1 MEFQFVLPRRL
12 RPSTCDSPVALLLLV
27 SSILHAAPVAVD
39 DSYEIGEDLTLNT
52 QSGPV
57 ISADFDTGV
66 GQFSPTFDGD
76 WNYLDRM
83 ENSEGAGESYPVDG
97 AARTWNSIDFE
108 VSTSTLG
115 PWDSG
120 ALPLQGGLVN
130 AFPPTTLNTL
140 RGIGDSANNL
150 NTVTTYLFRNTF
162 TLTSAEAAEP
172 VWVANL
178 AVDDGCVIYL
188 NGREVGSLYMPAAV
202 AITADTFAVGG
213 NESIYSDVALDV
225 SGVLVA
231 GVNTIAVEVHQ
242 GTLGSS
248 DIGLD
253 LSLRSGAGANGG
265 FVFADDVFGTN
276 QPDYADGSRDP
287 SGGQT
292 GAGLQIAIGG
302 LDNRFVQGP
311 FQMSGGFVQEVTL
324 AGPTELEISFQYR
337 LVNTNSLEQN
347 EFGEAIFELDG
358 VRYGDDTND
367 SLVHIS
373 DGANSGWQAASFSV
387 SLNAGVHTFTFGAY
401 SGGTSRG
408 NERITVF
415 FDDILVNR
423 TNAGTSGGVL
433 ENDTLGENSSAAL
446 VAGPSHGLL
455 TFPAEGVFLYTPDLN
470 FFGTDSFTYEATD
483 ETGTSAPATVT
494 INVIS
499 ENDGPIA
506 GNNTYNVDEENLLG
520 VSLPAQGVLHDDADV
535 EMDLL
540 SAVLVDDVSNGV
552 LALSANGTFT
562 YTPDGNFFGTDS
574 FTYRADDAI
583 EQSEPATVTI
593 TVANTP
599 DPPDAQNDSYLGD
612 ENEDLVV
619 ASSMGV
625 GTTTNVPYGAE
636 WKYDDSGTNLQQA
649 WRNPAYD
656 DSQWESG
663 LAELGY
669 GDGDEETEVEFGG
682 DQFDRHPTTYFRHT
696 FAVSNAPS
704 IQSATCWIHRD
715 DGAVVYLNG
724 TQIGI
729 DNIQDDPNYGT
740 FAGNAGDDGN
750 AEIELPPIDP
760 ALFVEGNNTLA
771 VEIHQNTASSS
782 DISFDLRL
790 ELGRPEQNG
799 VLAND
804 SDPDGESLTAIFE
817 SGPVHGSVSLHA
829 DGTFIYTPGLNFE
842 GSDSFTYRAHDGG
855 LSTVATASITV
866 RPGPND
872 IPDPQPD
879 SYSPIEE
886 TLFVINAAQ
895 GVLANDDDPDGDPM
909 TAILKSTTSH
919 GTLMLAPDGSFSYT
933 PGLNFFGVDS
943 FTYVA
948 SDDLAESPVETVT
961 LMVSNTPDAPIAISE
976 EYATDPGEL
985 LIISGVEGVL
995 GNDSDPDGS
1004 GLTAELVSSVSSG
1017 FLGFLPDGSF
1027 VFNPADSNAGS
1038 VSFTYRASDGV
1049 LRSLETTVTIHLDI
1063 APVAVIDFYQPT
1075 EDVALSVH
1083 AAQGVLHNDN
1093 DAENDPLTAILIS
1106 APIDGELTL
1115 NSDGSFTYSPSQN
1128 ATGIQMFSYL
1138 ATDGARNSAPVP
1150 VVLNIKPV
1158 NDEPAVAED
1167 FYLAIVDQELVVE
1180 AAAGVL
1186 ANDFDVD
1193 SAELTAALANP
1204 PLNGSV
1210 VLNAD
1215 GSFVYNHTPGFIG
1228 ADSFGYVANDGTL
1241 NSLPGTVTVLV
1252 GGAAD
1257 SIVINE
1263 IMYHPASELDAHE
1276 YIELANIGDGPVNLS
1291 GWSFTSGFSYTFPDV
1306 SIPAGEY
1313 LIVAAD
1319 PTEFTALHGVVPQL
1333 TGGWTGSLSN
1343 SGERIRLADAEGNQV
1358 DELSYADQGD
1368 WATRTQVRIT
1378 GEDGWAWESDH
1389 DGGGSSLE
1397 LVHARLTNKSGQNWQ
1412 SSVGMPTPGAANSVA
1427 LDESAVAPLVQDV
1440 EHTPRVPTSTDTV
1453 TIRARLRDTT
1463 TVGLSATLYYRV
1475 SEDPEIEFSTTPMG
1489 DDGLHNDGDAND
1501 GLFGAALPA
1510 MVENT
1515 IVEFYVFATDG
1526 VNERTWPAPTSIGQ
1540 VANALYQV
1548 DDEAAPEGEGMYR
1561 LILTAR
1567 ENRAFNRID
1576 RDSNAQM
1583 NCTLIADD
1591 CSGPVIRYLCGMR
1604 VRGASSRND
1613 TPPPMRLNIPR
1624 DRRWDGTSSM
1634 NLNSQFTW
1642 LQFIGMKLFQASDLP
1657 APDSKRIA
1665 LRRNGQDPTSGDL
1678 EDYGRFVHLQPLNGD
1693 LIDEKI
1699 PNDRQGNLYKKVRPD
1714 VDWAF
1719 RDGNFGRYSQDGWG
1733 KQTNESENDWSDLD
1747 EFLRVMNQ
1755 ASGDP
1760 DYIAQVE
1767 VVANLDQWMR
1777 WFAVEALI
1785 VNGETNASNGADDD
1799 YSMYRGTVDSR
1810 FIFLPHDLD
1819 TILSF
1824 GDGSRITD
1832 PEFTIFDMIERG
1844 DTLAPLT
1851 PLFTDPSIRTRYHHA
1866 LRDLIQTSFSK
1877 ARFDALVRN
1886 SLSGWVPGGVV
1897 EDVITFMD
1905 ARRAHISGL
1914 VDAELGPPGPAL
1926 APVTLASQMA
1936 PHGALYLSEI
1946 LAVNVTA
1953 HAVAGT
1959 HPDYVE
1965 LRNAGPVV
1973 IPLAGYTITDDPGV
1987 PDKFVFPGGSAIGVG
2002 RRLLLYA
2009 DSGSAPGIHLGFAL
2023 NAGGESVSIFDPAG
2037 TLVDS
2042 VNFGPQVADMSI
2054 GRTGVAETAWSLNQP
2069 TPGGANQIQSLGPPG
2084 ALRINEWL
2092 TKPELVYND
2101 DFIEIY
2107 NPGVFPVSL
2116 GGLAITDDPLNFP
2129 RRAVLPALSYVGGG
2143 GFAVLEAVGA
2153 SKVNTPA
2160 ELPFNLS
2167 ADYGWLAIYG
2177 SSGAE
2182 IDRVHTLCDSP
2193 DESQGRE
2200 TDGAPLFAQFA
2211 VPTPGFSNTTDLSAE
2226 SLILQSLRITEIMY
2240 NPTGGSDAEY
2250 IELRNI
2256 GADPINLSG
2265 LAFTKGVSFDFPA
2278 MTLAP
2283 GEYVVVV
2290 ADQSVFE
2297 GLYGFGVNLA
2307 GEWSGKLD
2315 NDHDRIRLEIEDLNA
2330 ALLDFSYQ
2338 DFWYPSTDGGGF
2350 SLVIVDE
2357 SAAPGS
2363 WGVKESWTADA
2374 VQSGS
2379 PGMNSGFFVFAGAD
2393 QALTFPTGATLN
2405 ATVHYGSLDPATVT
2419 LAWSLE
2425 NGPGVATFGSPTNE
2439 DTTVTVPIAGRYT
2452 FELIATP
2459 QVGPVVTGQV
2469 SITFRDSYERWAA
2482 WHFGLP
2488 PGPESNELADGDRDG
2503 FANLVEFVLGFD
2515 PAVGDSGSLLQPVV
2529 GAGGALSL
2537 TYFRRYL
2544 AEGITVTPEVSSD
2557 LLFWQAGPASISETI
2572 LGSTVDGEFILVEDL
2587 FGQDG
2592 MTPRFL
2598 RLRVDTS
2605 K

>member
-1 MEFQFVLPRRL
+1 MFPRRL
-12 RPSTCDSPVALLLLV
+12 RPSVCDTPVALLLLV
-27 SSILHAAPVAVD
+27 SSVLHAAPVAVD

-57 ISADFDTGV
+57 ISADFDTGA

-76 WNYLDRM
+76 WDYLDRM

-97 AARTWNSIDFE
+97 AARTWNSIDFD
-108 VSTSTLG
+108 VSTSTIG

-130 AFPPTTLNTL
+130 AFPPATLNTL
-140 RGIGDSANNL
+140 RGIGDSANSL
-150 NTVTTYLFRNTF
+150 NTVTTYLFRNSF
-162 TLTSAEAAEP
+162 ALTSAEAAEP
-172 VWVANL
+172 VWTANL

-188 NGREVGSLYMPAAV
+188 NGQEVGSLYMPTDV
-202 AITADTFAVGG
+202 AITSETFADGG
-213 NESIYSDVALDV
+213 NESSYSNVALDV

-231 GVNTIAVEVHQ
+231 GINTIAVEVHQ

-248 DIGLD
+248 DVGLD
-253 LSLRSGAGANGG
+253 LSLRSGTGANGG
-265 FVFADDVFGTN
+265 FVYADDVFGTD
-276 QPDYADGSRDP
+276 QPDYVDGSRDP

-292 GAGLQIAIGG
+292 GAGLQVAIGG
-302 LDNRFVQGP
+302 LDSRFVQGP

-337 LVNTNSLEQN
+337 LVNTGSLEQN

-358 VRYGDDTND
+358 IRYGSDTND
-367 SLVHIS
+367 SLVHINN
-373 DGANSGWQAASFSV
+373 GGNSGWQAANFSV

-401 SGGTSRG
+401 SGGTSRA
-408 NERITVF
+408 NERVTVF

-423 TNAGTSGGVL
+423 TNAGMGGVL
-433 ENDTLGENSSAAL
+433 ENDTLGGNPSAAL

-483 ETGTSAPATVT
+483 DTGTSAPATVT
-494 INVIS
+494 ITVIS

-506 GNNTYNVDEENLLG
+506 GDNTYSVDEDNVLN
-520 VSLPAQGVLHDDADV
+520 VSLPAQGVLNDDADV
-535 EMDLL
+535 ELDPLT
-540 SAVLVDDVSNGV
+540 AVLEDDVSNGV

-562 YTPDGNFFGTDS
+562 YTPIGNFFGTDS
-574 FTYRADDAI
+574 FTYRADDATSP
-583 EQSEPATVTI
+583 SEPATVTI

-599 DPPDAQNDSYLGD
+599 DPPVAQNDNYLGD
-612 ENEDLVV
+612 ENEALVVAV

-625 GTTTNVPYGAE
+625 GTTTIVPYGAE
-636 WKYDDSGTNLQQA
+636 WKYDDTGTNLQQA
-649 WRNPAYD
+649 WRNPGYD

-682 DQFDRHPTTYFRHT
+682 DPFDRHPTTYFRHT
-696 FAVSNAPS
+696 FAVSNAAS

-771 VEIHQNTASSS
+771 VEIHQNTESSS

-790 ELGRPEQNG
+790 EIGRPVHNG

-804 SDPDGESLTAIFE
+804 SDPDGDSLTAILE
-817 SGPVHGSVSLHA
+817 SGPLHGTVSLND
-829 DGTFIYTPGLNFE
+829 DGTFIYSPGLNYE

-855 LSTVATASITV
+855 LSTVATATITV

-872 IPDPQPD
+872 IPETQPD
-879 SYSPIEE
+879 AYSPIEE
-886 TLFVINAAQ
+886 TLFVRNSAQ
-895 GVLANDDDPDGDPM
+895 GVLANDDDPDGDSM
-909 TAILKSTTSH
+909 TAILRSTTLH
-919 GTLMLAPDGSFSYT
+919 GSLILAPDGSFSYT
-933 PGLNFFGVDS
+933 PGFNFFGVDS
-943 FTYVA
+943 FSYVA
-948 SDDLAESPVETVT
+948 SDGLAESAAETVT
-961 LMVSNTPDAPIAISE
+961 FIVSNTPDAPIAISE
-976 EYATDPGEL
+976 EYATNPGEL
-985 LIISGVEGVL
+985 FITSVVDGVL
-995 GNDSDPDGS
+995 VNDFDPDGP
-1004 GLTAELVSSVSSG
+1004 GLTAELVSTVSTG
-1017 FLGFLPDGSF
+1017 FFSLLPNGSF
-1027 VFNPADSNAGS
+1027 IFNPANANAGS

-1049 LRSLETTVTIHLDI
+1049 LRSQETTVTIHLDT

-1075 EDVALSVH
+1075 EDVTLSVN
-1083 AAQGVLHNDN
+1083 AAQGVLRNDT
-1093 DAENDPLTAILIS
+1093 DAENDTLAALLNSP
-1106 APIDGELTL
+1106 PVDGELTL
-1115 NSDGSFTYSPSQN
+1115 NSDGSFTYSPSQD
-1128 ATGIQMFSYL
+1128 ATGVQVFSYL
-1138 ATDGARNSAPVP
+1138 ATDGARSSAPVF
-1150 VVLNIKPV
+1150 VILNIKPV
-1158 NDEPAVAED
+1158 NDEPTAAED
-1167 FYLAIVDQELVVE
+1167 FYLAIVDQVLAVG

-1193 SAELTAALANP
+1193 SAGLTASLVNP

-1215 GSFVYNHTPGFIG
+1215 GSFVYNHTPGFTG

-1263 IMYHPASELDAHE
+1263 IMYHPLSELDAHE

-1306 SIPAGEY
+1306 SIPAGEF

-1319 PTEFTALHGVVPQL
+1319 PTEFTMLHGEVPHL

-1368 WATRTQVRIT
+1368 WATRTQVRIA
-1378 GEDGWAWESDH
+1378 GEDGWTWESDH

-1427 LDESAVAPLVQDV
+1427 LDDSAFAPLIQNV

-1463 TVGLSATLYYRV
+1463 TVGLSATLYYRI
-1475 SEDPEIEFSTTPMG
+1475 SDDPQLEPEFSMTPMV

-1510 MVENT
+1510 MAEDT
-1515 IVEFYVFATDG
+1515 IVEFYVSATDG
-1526 VNERTWPAPTSIGQ
+1526 INERTWPAPTSIGQ

-1624 DRRWDGTSSM
+1624 DRRWNGTSSM

-1657 APDSKRIA
+1657 APDSMRIA
-1665 LRRNGQDPTSGDL
+1665 LRRNGQDPTTGDN

-1693 LIDEKI
+1693 LIDEKF

-1719 RDGNFGRYSQDGWG
+1719 RNGNFERYSQDGWG

-1767 VVANLDQWMR
+1767 AVANLDQWMR

-1785 VNGETNASNGADDD
+1785 ANGETNASNGTDDD
-1799 YSMYRGTVDSR
+1799 YSMYSGVVDSR

-1832 PEFTIFDMIERG
+1832 PEFTIFDMIGRG
-1844 DTLAPLT
+1844 DTLAPLV
-1851 PLFTDPSIRTRYHHA
+1851 PLFTDPSIRTRYHQA

-1886 SLSGWVPGGVV
+1886 NLAGWVPGGVV
-1897 EDVITFMD
+1897 EDMITFMD
-1905 ARRAHISGL
+1905 ARRDHISGL
-1914 VDAELGPPGPAL
+1914 VDAELGPPGPGL
-1926 APVTLASQMA
+1926 APVTVASQMA

-1953 HAVAGT
+1953 FSVAGS

-1965 LRNAGPVV
+1965 IRNAGPVV
-1973 IPLAGYTITDDPGV
+1973 IPLAGYTITDDPEV

-2002 RRLLLYA
+2002 QRLLLYA

-2023 NAGGESVSIFDPAG
+2023 SAGGESVSLFNPAG

-2042 VNFGPQVADMSI
+2042 VIFGPQVADLSI
-2054 GRTGVAETAWSLNQP
+2054 GRTGAAETMWSLNQP
-2069 TPGGANQIQSLGPPG
+2069 TPGRANQIQSLGNPG

-2107 NPGVFPVSL
+2107 NPGVFPVSM

-2129 RRAVLPALSYVGGG
+2129 QRAVLPALSFVGGG

-2153 SKVNTPA
+2153 SNVNAPA
-2160 ELPFNLS
+2160 ELPFKLG

-2177 SSGAE
+2177 SSGVE

-2211 VPTPGFSNTTDLSAE
+2211 VPTPGFSNTTDLSVE

-2256 GADPINLSG
+2256 GPDSINLSG

-2297 GLYGFGVNLA
+2297 ALYGFGVNLA

-2330 ALLDFSYQ
+2330 AVLDFSYQ

-2374 VQSGS
+2374 VQGGS

-2393 QALTFPTGATLN
+2393 QVLTLPVGATLN
-2405 ATVHYGSLDPATVT
+2405 ATVHYGSLDPATVS

-2425 NGPGVATFGSPTNE
+2425 NGPGVATFGSPSNE
-2439 DTTVTVPIAGRYT
+2439 DTTVTVPLAGRYT

-2482 WHFGLP
+2482 MHFGLP
-2488 PGPESNELADGDRDG
+2488 LGPESNELADGDRDG
-2503 FANLVEFVLGFD
+2503 FANLIEFALGFD
-2515 PAVGDSGSLLQPVV
+2515 PAIADSGSLLQPVV
-2529 GAGGALSL
+2529 GAGGSLSL

-2557 LLFWQAGPASISETI
+2557 LLSWQTGPDSISETV

-2587 FGQDG
+2587 FVQDG

-2598 RLRVDTS
+2598 RLRVES
-2605 K
+2605 SN